1 MPAKQPAKL
10 TGPPPTIEQY
20 VSAFCDAPMTRADV
34 NQLSDLLARVVGGEL
49 QQRLPKDEILVGHRS
64 FGGSSR
70 RHHLDIFIADQ
81 HLGLKLG
88 IDVKG
93 LNSKSSVGKNWNNRV
108 GDLHELAL
116 NHHSHFPNAV
126 LGGVLAVP
134 FEGLSDY
141 VLKGIERAMFK
152 LQGRRAIANAA
163 NLFECAALIVIS
175 KDERRVIDSIP
186 EPGSPLRYEAFSDAL
201 SKIYQERN

>member
-1 MPAKQPAKL
+1 MPAKRPTKL
-10 TGPPPTIEQY
+10 TGPTPTIEQY
-20 VSAFCDAPMTRADV
+20 VTAFCDAPMTRAAV

-49 QQRLPKDEILVGHRS
+49 QQRLPKEEILVGHRS
-64 FGGSSR
+64 FGGSTR
-70 RHHLDIFIADQ
+70 RHHLDIFAADQ

-152 LQGRRAIANAA
+152 LQGRRTIANAA
-163 NLFECAALIVIS
+163 NLFERAALLVIS
-175 KDERRVIDSIP
+175 KEERRVIDSIP
-186 EPGSPLRYEAFSDAL
+186 EPSSPLRFESFSDAIA
-201 SKIYQERN
+201 KVYKERN